1 MSCLHAPENR
11 AANKATEHK
20 TSWYPAHIS
29 TFSSD
34 SIKISTRGLCC
45 CMCDCQVTAPLDGM
59 DLRRNSL
66 FESVADM
73 FSDSQNNS
81 FRHSVRRHTIC
92 EGSSDANDYLA
103 DIKEFLSGYVAE
115 AATSVSSVISSAA
128 GAVKTKLEG
137 VMEEPA
143 SHRTNRHNKKDRL
156 RDKYSKEYS
165 YSRVSLDQTG
175 YEGHLSSKQREKLKV
190 KNHIGN
196 NSRKGRRSRRERDD
210 SRCSRQ
216 RSTGLHKHCYKVSR
230 SQNVY
235 STNLQQLVSGSDK
248 PKETKSQSDDALTL
262 SKEKQTADFGT
273 FENMP
278 QTEHDIFLLPRS
290 ASQSKTMDTMCR
302 SSLSSKN
309 TRSIQSFVSLESNQ
323 DSGVESSRS
332 SSTAEG
338 WKMKEDGTVNIIPEP
353 ELNFTHTPHLRRRMK
368 TSPKSLSKNELDYVY
383 NKTEQKFLKRV
394 ESSNQQTFG
403 NLNVSIQFLIIS
415 KRLKVTVKSVE
426 PLKDFVEDG
435 NNKLKRT
442 FFVKVCFVPT
452 NGGKQKRTKSASGRD
467 FVEFDEDIYLKNVTF
482 ENVHLLTVR
491 FQLYQKTSRLCFKR
505 HLCVAESRVCLDNLD
520 VIGRV
525 TLHTPMLM
533 TNI

>member
-1 MSCLHAPENR
+1 MLL
-11 AANKATEHK
+11 
-20 TSWYPAHIS
+20 W
-29 TFSSD
+29 
-34 SIKISTRGLCC
+34 
-45 CMCDCQVTAPLDGM
+45 CDCQVTVALDSM
-59 DLRRNSL
+59 DRRRNSL

-73 FSDSQNNS
+73 FSDNQNNFS
-81 FRHSVRRHTIC
+81 RCSIRRHTIC

-103 DIKEFLSGYVAE
+103 DIKVFLAGYVSE

-143 SHRTNRHNKKDRL
+143 SHRKNRHSNKELL
-156 RDKYSKEYS
+156 RHKYSKKYS
-165 YSRVSLDQTG
+165 DSRVSLDQTG
-175 YEGHLSSKQREKLKV
+175 YEGHISSKQREKLNM
-190 KNHIGN
+190 KNHLGN
-196 NSRKGRRSRRERDD
+196 NSRKGRRSRRESDE

-216 RSTGLHKHCYKVSR
+216 CSTGLHRRCYKVSR

-235 STNLQQLVSGSDK
+235 STNLQQLASGFDK
-248 PKETKSQSDDALTL
+248 PKESKSRSDDTLTL
-262 SKEKQTADFGT
+262 SKEKQTTDFST
-273 FENMP
+273 FEKMSE
-278 QTEHDIFLLPRS
+278 TEHDIFSLPRS
-290 ASQSKTMDTMCR
+290 ASQSKTMDKMCR
-302 SSLSSKN
+302 SSLSSRK
-309 TRSIQSFVSLESNQ
+309 TRSVQSFVSLESNQ
-323 DSGVESSRS
+323 DSGIESISR

-353 ELNFTHTPHLRRRMK
+353 ELNSIHTPHLRRRMK
-368 TSPKSLSKNELDYVY
+368 ISPKSLSKNELDYVY
-383 NKTEQKFLKRV
+383 NKTEQRFLKRV

-403 NLNVSIQFLIIS
+403 NLNISIQFLIIS

-426 PLKDFVEDG
+426 PCKDFVEDC
-435 NNKLKRT
+435 NNRLKHT
-442 FFVKVCFVPT
+442 FFVKVSYVPT

-467 FVEFDEDIYLKNVTF
+467 LVEFDEDVYLKNVTF

-505 HLCVAESRVCLDNLD
+505 YTCVAESRVCLDNLD